1 MRWGFLVA
9 RATLSCE
16 AASGFRPS
24 SFARILILFRC
35 PVCFLESVVPAAPIN
50 LDDPSLYTN
59 RDLSWLEF
67 NRRVLEEAQDPTVPM
82 LERLKFL
89 AIFSSNLD
97 EFYMVR
103 VGGVQQKVHANIP
116 IGSGAD
122 QLSPKA
128 QLEQVR
134 AVTRELVAEQY
145 RVLREEVLPV
155 LAARGIVL
163 RTAEQLSDA
172 DRAHVRDLFTR
183 EIFPVLTPLSTDPAH
198 PFPHLQNK
206 SLNLAVALHR
216 PNDADPLY
224 AVVQVPSVLPRFL
237 PLPAAAVGNGQGAAG
252 SGQGAAGS
260 GQKAA
265 GSESKTPSANGE
277 APSSL
282 PTAHSPL
289 PAAQHSFLPLED
301 AIRLHLAELFPGLEI
316 GRAAAFRVTRDSE
329 YELDD
334 EVDDLLEEIEAHV
347 RARRR
352 GHPVR
357 LEIDADAPADMQ
369 LFLTDGL
376 NLSIADVCTAS
387 GPLDLTGL
395 FQLFGLP
402 GFADLRD
409 PPFTPSLVTAFAQ
422 ASNPWSVIR
431 GRDVLVFHP
440 YESFAPVVEFIEAAA
455 SDDRVLAIKQT
466 LYRTSS
472 DSPIVRALQRAAD
485 RGKQVT
491 AVVELKARM
500 DEERNILWAR
510 ELEKAGVHVVFGF
523 VGLKT
528 HCKVSLVVRRD
539 EDHTIRRY
547 VHLGTGNYN
556 PQTARV
562 YTDLGLFTCNSEV
575 AEDATLLF
583 NHLTA
588 STTLPPMRKL
598 LVAPAR
604 LQIQMIEKIDR
615 EAANQKAG
623 KPSRL
628 LVKVNGILEPAVVK
642 ALYRASQA
650 GVKIDM
656 ACRGICS
663 LRPGVPGVSE
673 NIRVISVVDRFLEH
687 SRIFYFENGGNPEVY
702 VGSADWMDRNLSRR
716 VEVVFP
722 IEQPDLKQRV
732 IDLLRMTL
740 ADTAKARELMPNGRY
755 RRVMPAEGQPPLR
768 SQTRFLEQ
776 ANEPPAPPPTTAAAP
791 KTVRRTKRR

>member
-1 MRWGFLVA
+1 MQ
-9 RATLSCE
+9 
-16 AASGFRPS
+16 P
-24 SFARILILFRC
+24 
-35 PVCFLESVVPAAPIN
+35 PANSTSPAN
-50 LDDPSLYTN
+50 LDDPALYIN
-59 RDLSWLEF
+59 RDLSWLDF

-97 EFYMVR
+97 EFFMVR
-103 VGGVQQKVHANIP
+103 VGGIQQKVQANIP

-122 QLSPKA
+122 QLSPRV

-134 AVTRELVAEQY
+134 TTTRELVTEQY
-145 RVLREEVLPV
+145 RVLHEEVLPA
-155 LAARGIVL
+155 LAGRGIVL
-163 RTAEQLSDA
+163 RTADQLSEA
-172 DRAHVRDLFTR
+172 DRAHVRELFTR

-206 SLNLAVALHR
+206 SLNLAVVLHR

-237 PLPAAAVGNGQGAAG
+237 PLPVPRAETPGPTEEKVKAG
-252 SGQGAAGS
+252 
-260 GQKAA
+260 
-265 GSESKTPSANGE
+265 TNGE
-277 APSSL
+277 TSGVIPFASRPIPLAPT
-282 PTAHSPL
+282 PHA
-289 PAAQHSFLPLED
+289 FLPLED
-301 AIRLHLAELFPGLEI
+301 AIRLHLRELFPGLEI
-316 GRAAAFRVTRDSE
+316 GNAVAFRVTRDSE
-329 YELDD
+329 YEIDD

-357 LEIDADAPADMQ
+357 LEIDNGAPPDMQ

-376 NLSIADVCTAS
+376 NLNAADVYPTR

-395 FQLFGLP
+395 FQMLAVP

-409 PPFTPSLVTAFAQ
+409 PPFTPAAVSAFVQ

-440 YESFAPVVEFIEAAA
+440 YESFAPVVEFIQAAA
-455 SDDRVLAIKQT
+455 SDERVLAIKQT

-485 RGKQVT
+485 LGKQVT

-539 EDHTIRRY
+539 EDHAIRRY
-547 VHLGTGNYN
+547 VHLGSGNYN

-562 YTDLGLFTCNSEV
+562 YTDLGLFTCNPEV

-588 STTLPPMRKL
+588 STPLPAMRKL
-598 LVAPAR
+598 LVAPTR
-604 LQIQMIEKIDR
+604 LQTQMIEKIDR
-615 EAANQKAG
+615 EAANLKAG
-623 KPSRL
+623 KPARL

-642 ALYRASQA
+642 ALYRASQS
-650 GVKIDM
+650 GVKIDI

-663 LRPGVPGVSE
+663 LRPGIPGVSE

-687 SRIFYFENGGNPEVY
+687 SRIFYFENGGSPEVF

-732 IDLLRMTL
+732 IDVLKTTL
-740 ADTAKARELMPNGRY
+740 ADTAKARELLPDGHY
-755 RRVMPAEGQPPLR
+755 HRVTPPDGQTPLR
-768 SQTRFLEQ
+768 SQVRFLEQ
-776 ANEPPAPPPTTAAAP
+776 ANEPPPPPPTAP
-791 KTVRRTKRR
+791 ATPKPVRRAKRR